1 MNESIKQYLSK
12 MNLNA
17 STTTA
22 DIEHTE
28 QILSVQFPSDYRL
41 FIEEFNGAEGE
52 IGPNAYVAFWSLE
65 DIVELN
71 EAYEVNEFAPGLI
84 LIGSDGGDIAY
95 AFDNRY
101 DSKPIVE
108 VPFIGMDLEEVKACA
123 NTFEEF
129 LGYLYKS

>member
-1 MNESIKQYLSK
+1 MNERIKKYLSK
-12 MNLNA
+12 INLNA

-22 DIEHTE
+22 NLEHTE
-28 QILSVQFPSDYRL
+28 QIINVQFPSDYKS

-71 EAYEVNEFAPGLI
+71 EAYGVNEFAPGLI
-84 LIGSDGGDIAY
+84 LIGSDGGDTAY
-95 AFDNRY
+95 AFDNRC

-108 VPFIGMDLEEVKACA
+108 VPFMGMDLDEVKICA

-129 LGYLYKS
+129 LEYLYKL